1 MLVSC
6 LLNDQNGEGV
16 NTTYTINLFYWIIS
30 FNTIVLF
37 EYKYNRMIRKANYFS
52 FVTRLLRAWNLIVM
66 VKYFSPAVG
75 ETDLIRELSNL
86 TSDYNLQSAEVS
98 VSTDR
103 NLDWISW

>member
-1 MLVSC
+1 M
-6 LLNDQNGEGV
+6 N
-16 NTTYTINLFYWIIS
+16 IN
-30 FNTIVLF
+30 
-37 EYKYNRMIRKANYFS
+37 IRAG
-52 FVTRLLRAWNLIVM
+52 NLIVI
-66 VKYFSPAVG
+66 FSSLTVG